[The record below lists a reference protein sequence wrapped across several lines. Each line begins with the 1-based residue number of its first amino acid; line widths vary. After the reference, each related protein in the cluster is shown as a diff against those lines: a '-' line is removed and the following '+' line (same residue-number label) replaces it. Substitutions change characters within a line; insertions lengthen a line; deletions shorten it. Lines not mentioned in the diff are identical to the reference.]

1 MLALWRFGG
10 NAGLVKSRFL
20 SLVSGA
26 LVAGSSFLLA
36 CANGEPIS
44 GEDVAWE
51 GRDDAGVAPA
61 AGSGSAPRTDS
72 GSTPTFDAGGGGGG
86 GTVDSGGGGGGG
98 TVDSGGGGGGG
109 TCSPQYST
117 PNQACSDCSRSQCC
131 SSMNAFF
138 ADPSYQNF
146 ATCLNGCG
154 GGTSCV
160 SNCKV
165 QYPAIGSK
173 FDAYYGCTQLSC
185 SSACGTGGG
194 GGGGGGGTCT
204 PTQNLP
210 STFPAACNTCAR
222 TSCCSSMNTFYT
234 STQVLDYLDCLDL
247 LGCDGTDPS
256 CDLICMRAYPAG
268 AAQADAFV
276 SCIQSSCAAQC
287 P

>member
-1 MLALWRFGG
+1 MRRLALLRFGG
-10 NAGLVKSRFL
+10 NAGRVKARL
-20 SLVSGA
+20 SSFVSGA
-26 LVAGSSFLLA
+26 LLAGSMFLIA
-36 CANGEPIS
+36 CANGEPAV
-44 GEDVAWE
+44 GDDVAWE
-51 GRDDAGVAPA
+51 AREDAGAGPSTLDAASPA
-61 AGSGSAPRTDS
+61 ADTGSPAAADAGGGRVDA
-72 GSTPTFDAGGGGGG
+72 GTPAFDAGTGGGGGG
-86 GTVDSGGGGGGG
+86 A
-98 TVDSGGGGGGG
+98 
-109 TCSPQYST
+109 CSPQYT
-117 PNQACSDCSRSQCC
+117 TQNQACSDCSRSQCC

-138 ADPSYQNF
+138 GDASYQNF

-160 SNCKV
+160 QSCKT

-185 SSACGTGGG
+185 SSACGS

-210 STFPAACNTCAR
+210 STFPAACNSCAR
-222 TSCCSSMNTFYT
+222 ASCCSSMNTFYT

-247 LGCDGTDPS
+247 LGCDGTDPT
-256 CDLICMRAYPAG
+256 CDLVCVRAYPTG

-276 SCIQSSCAAQC
+276 SCIQTSCAAQC